1 MDATAYSALPWG
13 ALKHTQGGIPWPAI
27 RQFSES
33 LSADSTLL
41 EPLLEM
47 LDEALE
53 DPYVR
58 GSFECLYIPAIIALA
73 APNLGE
79 QARKEA
85 VEFLA
90 EAVVDTGED
99 EDGVLEE
106 TLLAACGALGAEA
119 VLPVVMELISEDL
132 PSWSISFGLWRLT
145 QLVRDTEN
153 VFLRTRVADFCTNAL
168 RLVAGGQI
176 DMDCV
181 AMAAMTLGR
190 MGHTEARPLL
200 SRLVEQ
206 TGSVIIRDALDFMDG
221 KWPYDYPAAWERPV
235 EQWLEEH
242 WEAVK
247 DWYAE
252 PDEGPLDE
260 PCDYE
265 DYEDYEGELEAGER
279 RANELS
285 MRFAESPAVAALPE
299 PMREGAAF
307 ISGCLLHYAWDY
319 VGKSPEELD
328 EQTLREV
335 LLELLPR
342 KVLADENV
350 FECVAPVSQ
359 VFLGWLEAEGILPGG
374 ARLGQ
379 TIAGWGKQ
387 IVSNAADPS
396 CWGMAKGMGML
407 AESQGVDMSDI
418 EAFKRFV
425 LDYNRRVS
433 VVSRHESEADD
444 RDAYD
449 DYAPVA
455 APIVNETA
463 KVGRNEPCP
472 CGSGKKYKK
481 CCGR

>member
-1 MDATAYSALPWG
+1 MDKTAHSALPWG
-13 ALKHTQGGIPWPAI
+13 ALKHTQGDIPWPAI
-27 RQFSES
+27 RQFAES

-41 EPLLEM
+41 EPLLGM

-53 DPYVR
+53 DPYGR

-85 VEFLA
+85 AEFLT
-90 EAVVDTGED
+90 EAVIDTGED

-106 TLLAACGALGAEA
+106 TLLAACGALGPEA

-132 PSWSISFGLWRLT
+132 PSWSVSFGLWRLT
-145 QLVRDTEN
+145 QLVCNTEN

-168 RLVAGGQI
+168 RLAAGGQI

-181 AMAAMTLGR
+181 DMAAMTLGR

-221 KWPYDYPAAWERPV
+221 KWPHDYPALWERPV

-242 WEAVK
+242 WEAVR

-252 PDEGPLDE
+252 VDEGPL
-260 PCDYE
+260 YE
-265 DYEDYEGELEAGER
+265 DEDDELEAGER
-279 RANELS
+279 RANELF
-285 MRFAESPAVAALPE
+285 MRFAESPAAAALPE
-299 PMREGAAF
+299 PMREEAGF
-307 ISGCLLHYAWDY
+307 IAGCLLHYAWDY
-319 VGKSPEELD
+319 EGKSPEELD

-335 LLELLPR
+335 LLEAMPR

-379 TIAGWGKQ
+379 VIAGWGKQ

-396 CWGMAKGMGML
+396 RWGMAKGMGML
-407 AESQGVDMSDI
+407 AKSQGVDMSDV
-418 EAFKRFV
+418 EAFKRFA
-425 LDYNRRVS
+425 LDYNRQIDQG
-433 VVSRHESEADD
+433 HYESEADD
-444 RDAYD
+444 YD
-449 DYAPVA
+449 DPVPVA
-455 APIVNETA
+455 APIVNEAA
-463 KVGRNEPCP
+463 KVGRNSPCP